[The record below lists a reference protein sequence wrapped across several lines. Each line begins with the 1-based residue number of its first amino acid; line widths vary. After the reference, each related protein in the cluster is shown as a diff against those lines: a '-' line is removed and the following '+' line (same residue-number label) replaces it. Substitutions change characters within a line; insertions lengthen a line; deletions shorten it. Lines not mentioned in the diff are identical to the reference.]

1 MGMKKLV
8 IFDLDGTLLNSIADL
23 AVAVNQALEKCGY
36 PTHPEDA
43 YRFMVGDGVMKLF
56 ERALPEGEKSEENVL
71 RIRGHFMPFY
81 EVHNADLSRP
91 YDGIL
96 ELLAKLKEQG
106 VMMAVAS
113 NKYHAATLKLVA
125 HYFHDTPFEL
135 VLGNREGV
143 PVKPNPQIV
152 EEILA
157 HTGVAKSDVLY
168 VGDTNV
174 DMKTAINAEVDCIGV
189 AWGFRPKVELA
200 AHNPLAIIDKPHE
213 LLQYL

>member
-1 MGMKKLV
+1 MKKLV

-23 AVAVNQALEKCGY
+23 AVAVNQALEKCGF
-36 PTHPEDA
+36 PTHEEDA

-71 RIRGHFMPFY
+71 RIRENFIPFY

-91 YDGIL
+91 YDGML
-96 ELLAKLKEQG
+96 ELLAELKRRG
-106 VMMAVAS
+106 IKMAVAS
-113 NKYHAATLKLVA
+113 NKYHSATLKLVA
-125 HYFHDTPFEL
+125 HYFCDTPFEI

-157 HTGVAKSDVLY
+157 HTGVAKSEVLY

-174 DMKTAINAEVDCIGV
+174 DMRTAINAAVECVGV

-200 AHNPLAIIDKPHE
+200 VHNPLAIIDKPME
-213 LLQYL
+213 LLQYI

>member
-1 MGMKKLV
+1 MKKLV

-23 AVAVNQALEKCGY
+23 AVAVNQALEKCGF
-36 PTHPEDA
+36 PTHEEDA

-71 RIRGHFMPFY
+71 RIREHFMPFY

-91 YDGIL
+91 YDGVL
-96 ELLAKLKEQG
+96 KLLAELKKRG
-106 VMMAVAS
+106 LRMAVAS
-113 NKYHAATLKLVA
+113 NKYHTATLKLVA
-125 HYFHDTPFEL
+125 HYFHDTPFEI

-152 EEILA
+152 EEILE
-157 HTGVAKSDVLY
+157 HTGVAKSEALY

-174 DMKTAINAEVDCIGV
+174 DMKTAINAEVECVGV

-200 AHNPLAIIDKPHE
+200 AHNPLAIIDNPLE
-213 LLQYL
+213 LLEYI